1 MAKRIHKTTTQP
13 MARASPR
20 VLMSGYGDAGA
31 SYKRRALKGFTARSS
46 SPKEDIDFNNQTL
59 RQRSRMLAMSTPI
72 AKSAI
77 NTSRTNVI
85 GLGLKL
91 KSAINHDILGMTA
104 EQAVEWQRRV
114 EAEFDLWA
122 NDKRACD
129 ATGMND
135 FYALQQLAY
144 SSWLA
149 SGDVFAIIKRKK
161 PTLFYPYSLRIHLVE
176 ADRIRTPGMAG
187 WGTFGRAKNGNRI
200 FDGVEVDD
208 DGAAVAYYV
217 SNQHPYEI
225 GDSAEKTVRVEAYGA
240 KTGLPNIIQVMES
253 ERPDQYRG
261 VSFLAPVIEPLLQ
274 LRRYTDT
281 ELTAANIEA
290 SFAAFVKT
298 NASTDSMPFSE
309 VGAGNMYGVPINE
322 PQISTSKNEYELS
335 PGAINIMQ
343 PGEDVVFADP
353 KRPSGGFSAFVNAV
367 STQVGAAL
375 EIPADLLL
383 KAFNSSYSAAR
394 AALMEAWK
402 SFKMRRQ
409 WFVNDFCKP
418 IYKVWLSEA
427 IALGRISAPG
437 FFTNALIRNAY
448 LGSEWVGPAQG
459 MLDPTKEIKAEVEAI
474 KHGFSTHEASAVR
487 INGSQWQDNIKQLEV
502 EYKQMRE
509 AGIAIEGESSPIIMA
524 NSAKE
529 DDLVV
534 EG

>member
-1 MAKRIHKTTTQP
+1 MSRRRYRSAAQP
-13 MARASPR
+13 RSRASPQ

-31 SYKRRALKGFTARSS
+31 SYKRRALKGFIAHSS

-85 GLGLKL
+85 GPGLKL
-91 KSAINHDILGMTA
+91 KSAINHDILGLTA
-104 EQAVEWQRRV
+104 EQAVAWQRHT
-114 EAEFDLWA
+114 EAEFELWA
-122 NDKRACD
+122 SDKSACD
-129 ATGMND
+129 ATRMND

-144 SSWLA
+144 SSWLT
-149 SGDVFAIIKRKK
+149 SGDVFAVFKRCKR
-161 PTLFYPYSLRIHLVE
+161 TSFYPYSLRLHIVE
-176 ADRIRTPGMAG
+176 ADRVRTPGMAG
-187 WGTFGRAKNGNRI
+187 WGTYGRAENGNRI
-200 FDGVEVDD
+200 FDGVEVNE
-208 DGAAVAYYV
+208 DGAVTAYYV
-217 SNQHPYEI
+217 SNQHPYEV
-225 GDSAEKTVRVEAYGA
+225 GDGAEKTVRIEAYGV

-298 NASTDSMPFSE
+298 TASTDAMPFSE
-309 VGAGNMYGVPINE
+309 VGNGSLYGTPINE
-322 PQISTSKNEYELS
+322 PQVSTSENEYELA
-335 PGAINIMQ
+335 PGAINIME

-353 KRPSGGFSAFVNAV
+353 KRPAGGFSAFVSAV
-367 STQVGAAL
+367 SAQVGAAL
-375 EIPADLLL
+375 EIPVDLLL
-383 KAFNSSYSAAR
+383 KVFTSSYSAAR
-394 AALMEAWK
+394 AVLMEAWK

-409 WFVNDFCKP
+409 WFINDFCKP
-418 IYKVWLSEA
+418 TYKVWLSEA

-437 FFTNALIRNAY
+437 FFTDPLIRNAY

-474 KHGFSTHEASAVR
+474 IHGFSTHEASAVR
-487 INGSQWQDNIKQLEV
+487 INGSQWQDNIKQLQV
-502 EYKQMRE
+502 EYMQMRK
-509 AGIAIEGESSPIIMA
+509 AGIPVYSDATGAIQEEE
-524 NSAKE
+524 E
-529 DDLVV
+529 DSVDDK
-534 EG
+534 GK

>member
-322 PQISTSKNEYELS
+322 PQISTSKNEYEL
-335 PGAINIMQ
+335 
-343 PGEDVVFADP
+343 
-353 KRPSGGFSAFVNAV
+353 
-367 STQVGAAL
+367 AA
-375 EIPADLLL
+375 
-383 KAFNSSYSAAR
+383 
-394 AALMEAWK
+394 
-402 SFKMRRQ
+402 
-409 WFVNDFCKP
+409 
-418 IYKVWLSEA
+418 
-427 IALGRISAPG
+427 
-437 FFTNALIRNAY
+437 
-448 LGSEWVGPAQG
+448 
-459 MLDPTKEIKAEVEAI
+459 
-474 KHGFSTHEASAVR
+474 AVR
-487 INGSQWQDNIKQLEV
+487 LGIFIKDPVGSDFFPCLCRIC
-502 EYKQMRE
+502 
-509 AGIAIEGESSPIIMA
+509 ES
-524 NSAKE
+524 
-529 DDLVV
+529 
-534 EG
+534 

>member
-1 MAKRIHKTTTQP
+1 MPIRKYRNTTQP
-13 MARASPR
+13 LSRASPK
-20 VLMSGYGDAGA
+20 VSMSGYGDAGA
-31 SYKRRALKGFTARSS
+31 SYKRRALKGFIAHSS

-91 KSAINHDILGMTA
+91 KSAINHEVLGMTA
-104 EQAVEWQRRV
+104 EEAVKWQRKT
-114 EAEFDLWA
+114 EAEFELWA
-122 NDKRACD
+122 DDKRACD

-135 FYALQQLAY
+135 FYSLQQLAY
-144 SSWLA
+144 TSWLT
-149 SGDVFAIIKRKK
+149 SGDVFAVFKHKKR
-161 PTLFYPYSLRIHLVE
+161 TLFQPYSLRLHLVE
-176 ADRIRTPGMAG
+176 ADRIRTPGTNG
-187 WGTFGRAKNGNRI
+187 WGTYGRAKNGNRI
-200 FDGVEVDD
+200 YDGVEVDNE
-208 DGAAVAYYV
+208 GCVTAFYV
-217 SNQHPYEI
+217 SNQHLYEI
-225 GDSAEKTVRVEAYGA
+225 GDTAEETVRIEAYG
-240 KTGLPNIIQVMES
+240 KNTGLPNIIQVMDS

-290 SFAAFVKT
+290 SFSAFVKT
-298 NASTDSMPFSE
+298 NASTDAMPFNE
-309 VGAGNMYGVPINE
+309 VGAGNMYGTPINE
-322 PQISTSKNEYELS
+322 PQASTSENEYEIS
-335 PGAINIMQ
+335 PGAINIME
-343 PGEDVVFADP
+343 PGEDIVFADP
-353 KRPSGGFSAFVNAV
+353 KRPNGGFAAFVSAV

-375 EIPADLLL
+375 EIPVDLLL

-402 SFKMRRQ
+402 SFRMRRQ
-409 WFVNDFCKP
+409 WFVNDFCKQV
-418 IYKVWLSEA
+418 YKVWLSEA

-437 FFTNALIRNAY
+437 FFSNALIRNAY

-474 KHGFSTHEASAVR
+474 VHGFSTHEASAVR

-509 AGIAIEGESSPIIMA
+509 AGIVIEGDNSLATTA
-524 NSAKE
+524 NITKE
-529 DDLVV
+529 DDTI
-534 EG
+534 G